1 MKKTRGVPARMA
13 RALWMGLAAVLVS
26 GMAQAR
32 SVEMEVNGLVCA
44 FCAQGI
50 QKAIRK
56 LPATQDV
63 FVNLEHRIVA
73 VQLKDGQD
81 IPDETL
87 RSAVTDAGYSTVR
100 IQRSD
105 ETLDAI
111 RARVKAQDPAHD

>member
-1 MKKTRGVPARMA
+1 MKTTRY
-13 RALWMGLAAVLVS
+13 VLLS
-26 GMAQAR
+26 MLLIATGAAQAR

-50 QKAIRK
+50 SKAIRK

-87 RSAVTDAGYSTVR
+87 RAAVTDAGYATVK
-100 IQRSD
+100 IERSD
-105 ETLDAI
+105 ATLDAI
-111 RARVKAQDPAHD
+111 KARISAEDPAHD

>member
-1 MKKTRGVPARMA
+1 MKTMRFILMST
-13 RALWMGLAAVLVS
+13 LLAVATT
-26 GMAQAR
+26 AQAR

-63 FVNLEHRIVA
+63 FVSLEHRVVA
-73 VQLKDGQD
+73 VQLKEGQD
-81 IPDETL
+81 AADEQL
-87 RSAVTDAGYSTVR
+87 RAAVTDAGYSTVR

-105 ETLDAI
+105 ATLDEI
-111 RARVKAQDPAHD
+111 RARVRGRERSGD

>member
-1 MKKTRGVPARMA
+1 MIEENPEMKTILL
-13 RALWMGLAAVLVS
+13 ALLLTLS
-26 GMAQAR
+26 GAAQAR

-56 LPATQDV
+56 FPATQDV

-81 IPDETL
+81 IADDAL
-87 RSAVTDAGYSTVR
+87 RGAVTDAGYTTVR

-111 RARVKAQDPAHD
+111 RERVKAQEPAHD

>member
-1 MKKTRGVPARMA
+1 MKTTRF
-13 RALWMGLAAVLVS
+13 ALLLLLVVASAAE
-26 GMAQAR
+26 AR

-73 VQLKDGQD
+73 VQLKEGQD

-87 RSAVTDAGYSTVR
+87 RTAVTDAGYSTVG

-105 ETLDAI
+105 ETLDTI
-111 RARVKAQDPAHD
+111 RARIKAQEPAGD

>member
-1 MKKTRGVPARMA
+1 MKTTRF
-13 RALWMGLAAVLVS
+13 ALLMLSLLAAGAV
-26 GMAQAR
+26 QAR

-56 LPATQDV
+56 LPGTQDV
-63 FVNLEHRIVA
+63 FVNLDHRVVA

-81 IPDETL
+81 VPDEVL
-87 RSAVTDAGYSTVR
+87 RAAVTDAGYSTVR

-105 ETLDAI
+105 ATLDAI
-111 RARVKAQDPAHD
+111 RARIKSQEPASD